1 MVEPPNMQTGEDEL
15 DHLQDLRRC
24 HLEGETPVVWAIQQ
38 DHGNYLIY
46 LKQYMYIYIYV
57 HLRVRECRQLEIV
70 YAYVYINIYTM

>member
-46 LKQYMYIYIYV
+46 LKQYMYIYM
-57 HLRVRECRQLEIV
+57 
-70 YAYVYINIYTM
+70 YICVCASVAN